1 MAIKKGLGKGL
12 EALLGE
18 YSAESGDKVSQIDI
32 KLIDINPDQ
41 PRKEFDGE
49 RLEELKESIL
59 RHGVVQPI
67 ILRKKGERYIIV
79 AGERRYR
86 ASRLAKLKTVPAIIR
101 DFDEKQVMEV
111 ALIENIQREDLNPLE
126 VASAIDFLI
135 KQHDLTHDEVAKR
148 LGKARTTVTN
158 SLRLLALP
166 EKVKQALR
174 EGRLQAG
181 QAKPLAGLDDE
192 SLQLKL
198 AEEAAEQGW
207 SSREVERRIA
217 AIKEKK
223 DTKPGEKKSSQSPDM
238 VYAVGNLARR
248 LGTKVQIKGN
258 ENKGS
263 IVIDYYSKDDLNSIY
278 ELLMRE

>member
-18 YSAESGDKVSQIDI
+18 YSAESEDKVSQIDI

-223 DTKPGEKKSSQSPDM
+223 DTGSGEKKSSQSPDM

>member
-18 YSAESGDKVSQIDI
+18 YSAESEDKVLQIDI

-67 ILRKKGERYIIV
+67 ILRKKGERYVIV

-223 DTKPGEKKSSQSPDM
+223 DTKPDEKKSSQSPDM
-238 VYAVGNLARR
+238 VYAVGNLAQR

>member
-18 YSAESGDKVSQIDI
+18 YSAESEDKVLQIDI

-192 SLQLKL
+192 NLQLKL

-223 DTKPGEKKSSQSPDM
+223 DTKTDEKKSSQSPDM
-238 VYAVGNLARR
+238 VYAVGNLAQR

>member
-18 YSAESGDKVSQIDI
+18 YSAESEDKVLQIDI

-223 DTKPGEKKSSQSPDM
+223 DTKTDEKKSSQSPDM
-238 VYAVGNLARR
+238 VYAVGNLAQR

>member
-18 YSAESGDKVSQIDI
+18 YSAESEDKVLQIDI

-223 DTKPGEKKSSQSPDM
+223 DTKSGEKKSSQSPDM
-238 VYAVGNLARR
+238 VYAVGNLAQR